1 MITIDYYLLLEEK
14 HPCIN
19 GLSYF
24 FVVVNLIIATAM
36 VAVGFYYQYEY
47 LYVLVHVS
55 QSLTQENVYRTPCPN
70 GAAYWLYAAGICLL
84 VSYCKSN

>member
-1 MITIDYYLLLEEK
+1 MAKDFLLEEK
-14 HPCIN
+14 FPCIY

-24 FVVVNLIIATAM
+24 FLVGNLIIATAM
-36 VAVGFYYQYEY
+36 VAVGYHYQYEY

-84 VSYCKSN
+84 VSNGKSN